1 MRRKTSTV
9 IGLAITTILTLSVV
23 AIATP
28 SFAADTFDYVQVINA
43 VYPSTFVFNP
53 SFSVT
58 LQLGAT
64 APNHSGHS
72 AQSNTGGGLGH
83 VLAGQVTQTEQALI
97 RQAQAGQTQA
107 GQVTQ
112 TEQGL
117 VGTGSIY
124 HNRH

>member
-1 MRRKTSTV
+1 MA
-9 IGLAITTILTLSVV
+9 G
-23 AIATP
+23 ATP
-28 SFAADTFDYVQVINA
+28 SFAQCKTTATNDIFDYVQVINPLTPCA
-43 VYPSTFVFNP
+43 FEFNP
-53 SFSVT
+53 QFS
-58 LQLGAT
+58 LAPNQLGAT
-64 APNHSGHS
+64 APNHSGQS

-117 VGTGSIY
+117 QIGTGSIY

>member
-1 MRRKTSTV
+1 MHKKTSTV
-9 IGLAITTILTLSVV
+9 IGLAIATILTLSVV
-23 AIATP
+23 AVATP
-28 SFAADTFDYVQVINA
+28 SFAADNFDYVQVINS

-53 SFSVT
+53 SFAVT
-58 LQLGAT
+58 LGAT

-72 AQSNTGGGLGH
+72 AQSNTGGDLGH

-97 RQAQAGQTQA
+97 RQAQAGQ
-107 GQVTQ
+107 VKQ